1 MHLGEA
7 LPPLVVCLGYT
18 LAYLTR
24 TRTLRHRDRPVALW
38 RQASFVAGIVLVT
51 AVQLPPL
58 DDLADRVLVAHM
70 LQHLVIGDLASFL
83 VVLGL
88 TGPVLQPLLQ
98 RALAALATTANPSRA
113 RAGAVG
119 SGLLRLAP
127 AAALPARPAPR
138 PRPRARA
145 RLLLLVRPLLWLA
158 LLGPLPKPRWFNNW
172 ARLGYV
178 VAVRFLGAALAN
190 AFIWA
195 STVFYPY
202 YEGRDELNP
211 VSDQNVAGAIMMLEQ
226 IVLTTLLLAWLFHRA
241 ATQDEQ
247 SQQLLDLAEDRGVAL
262 SEERAR
268 RAASGGAAERLRTQL
283 LSRPSEHPEGGRD
296 GHPGQ
301 GGTSAATRR
310 DQGT

>member
-7 LPPLVVCLGYT
+7 LPPLLACLAYT
-18 LAYLTR
+18 VAYLTR
-24 TRTLRHRDRPVALW
+24 TRTLRRRCRPVALW
-38 RQASFVAGIVLVT
+38 RQASFVAGVVLVT

-70 LQHLVIGDLASFL
+70 VQHLVIGDLASFL

-98 RALAALATTANPSRA
+98 MRWMRWSRLLTHPVVALALWAADYYVWHLPLLYQLALRHDL
-113 RAGAVG
+113 VH
-119 SGLLRLAP
+119 
-127 AAALPARPAPR
+127 ALEHASYFWFG
-138 PRPRARA
+138 
-145 RLLLLVRPLLWLA
+145 VLLWLA
-158 LLGPLPKPRWFNNW
+158 LLGPLPKPRWFDNW

-247 SQQLLDLAEDRGVAL
+247 SQQLLDLADDRGVAL

-268 RAASGGAAERLRTQL
+268 RAASGGAVERLRVRV
-283 LSRPSEHPEGGRD
+283 LSQPSEHRSDGRD
-296 GHPGQ
+296 GHPEQ
-301 GGTSAATRR
+301 GGALPVTRH